1 MGSEWSLAAFENAT
15 ALCCPQCTLNTLIQR
30 HEPNREIKMS
40 VLEAGMQTWGEK
52 LIGKKRK
59 NPFLLL
65 EISVSLFHPF
75 M

>member
-1 MGSEWSLAAFENAT
+1 
-15 ALCCPQCTLNTLIQR
+15 
-30 HEPNREIKMS
+30 MS